1 MTLSRIKSI
10 YEISKLLW
18 GGHLA
23 PLTPHNSR
31 SSLNHFCNIFDDVND
46 DIVRLFF
53 VIAHQCEYFFT
64 KNIKPLASHFNSKI
78 GIGFSFS
85 PPSFGA
91 THKRWFL
98 NQKDL
103 LHNIVIN

>member
-23 PLTPHNSR
+23 SLASANSR
-31 SSLNHFCNIFDDVND
+31 SSLNHFCNILDDVSN
-46 DIVRLFF
+46 DIVRLIF
-53 VIAHQCEYFFT
+53 VIAHQFEYFFI
-64 KNIKPLASHFNSKI
+64 KNIKPLASQYHSKI

-103 LHNIVIN
+103 LYNIVIN